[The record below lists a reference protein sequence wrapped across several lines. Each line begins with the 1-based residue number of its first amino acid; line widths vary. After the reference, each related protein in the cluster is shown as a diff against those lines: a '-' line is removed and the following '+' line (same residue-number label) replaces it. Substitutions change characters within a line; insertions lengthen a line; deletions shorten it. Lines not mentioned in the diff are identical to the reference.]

1 MESFSLGYHLSR
13 DFGSLVLELMND
25 VSSLFDSEEEGR
37 VREIMKYKK
46 GREGD
51 QDGGN
56 TLEDKTTA
64 FSYRSNSKEGRGKKI
79 RMKTEHLHPSPA
91 L

>member
-1 MESFSLGYHLSR
+1 MEYFSLSYHLSR
-13 DFGSLVLELMND
+13 TFGSLILELMND
-25 VSSLFDSEEEGR
+25 VSSLFDGEEGGR

-56 TLEDKTTA
+56 TLEDKTTV
-64 FSYRSNSKEGRGKKI
+64 FSYRSHSKEGRRKK
-79 RMKTEHLHPSPA
+79 
-91 L
+91 